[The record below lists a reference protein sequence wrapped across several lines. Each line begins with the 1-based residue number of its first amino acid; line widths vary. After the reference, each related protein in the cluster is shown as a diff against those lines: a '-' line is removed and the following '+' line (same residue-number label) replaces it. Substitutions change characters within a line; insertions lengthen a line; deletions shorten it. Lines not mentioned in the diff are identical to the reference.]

1 MAFLD
6 ATQQDNASTQ
16 AVHAGRDRRQ
26 PNNSL
31 TTPLIQTATYTF
43 ADTTDLIDYME
54 SKADGNSADHP
65 EYGRY
70 GNPTVRAVEKR
81 LAALEG
87 AEDAALFAS
96 GMAAVT
102 NTLLSMLPSGSHII
116 LTDDCYRRTRQFV
129 LAFLK
134 RLGIENTVVPM
145 GDYAALEKSIRPTT
159 RLILSESPTNPYL
172 RVVDLERVVE
182 IGKRHRVKTMIDTTF
197 ATPINVQPLDY
208 GIDLVIH
215 SVTKYLSGHNDVL
228 AGVVAGKAGIIS
240 AIRDS
245 RGVLGAIVDPHA
257 AWLIERGL
265 KTLGLRIRQQ
275 NANALAVAR
284 FLDDHPC
291 VTRVWYPGLDS
302 HPDYEVA
309 KRQMRGYGGVI
320 SFEVGD
326 NLEETG
332 RFVDALEIPS
342 IAPSLG
348 GVESLVEQPARMSYY
363 ELTSEERAAIGISDT
378 LVRYAVG
385 IEDTQDL
392 LEDLSRAFLTF
403 KN

>member
-6 ATQQDNASTQ
+6 TTQQDNASTQ

-54 SKADGNSADHP
+54 AKADGNGADHP

-87 AEDAALFAS
+87 AEDAALFSS

-145 GDYAALEKSIRPTT
+145 GDYDALEKAVRPTT

-208 GIDLVIH
+208 GVDLVIH

-240 AIRDS
+240 ALRDS

-275 NANALAVAR
+275 NTNALVVAR
-284 FLDDHPC
+284 YLEDHPC
-291 VTRVWYPGLDS
+291 VHRVWYPGLDS
-302 HPDYEVA
+302 HPDYEIA
-309 KRQMRGYGGVI
+309 RRQMRGYGGVI

-326 NLEETG
+326 DLEETG

-363 ELTSEERAAIGISDT
+363 ELTTEERAAIGISDT

-392 LEDLSRAFLTF
+392 VEDLSRAFLAF
-403 KN
+403 